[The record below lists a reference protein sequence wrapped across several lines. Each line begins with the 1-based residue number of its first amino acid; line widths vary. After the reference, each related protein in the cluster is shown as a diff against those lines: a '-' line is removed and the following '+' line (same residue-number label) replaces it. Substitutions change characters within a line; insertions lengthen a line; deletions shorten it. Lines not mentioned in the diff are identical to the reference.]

1 MKTNIINSLVASTPM
16 KNMKVSW
23 DYYSQYMGKIKNVPN
38 HQPNKQSMCSTSNQ
52 SIVGF
57 DMGNFT
63 GKISY
68 FPAQFTRNFRLQ
80 SHPGHR
86 L

>member
-1 MKTNIINSLVASTPM
+1 
-16 KNMKVSW
+16 MKVSW

-52 SIVGF
+52 SMVGF

-63 GKISY
+63 AKIPH
-68 FPAQFTRNFRLQ
+68 FPAQLTRNFRLQ